1 MKEFEKLEDY
11 NEEKEY
17 CLKCNTELGSLETNP
32 MEDAVVINE
41 KIKERNMENNYI
53 RFTPSNNFILKKV
66 ETRCL
71 EDKWKSTHVST
82 KITGLCKNCNTEKEI
97 IYDDRDISGY

>member
-1 MKEFEKLEDY
+1 
-11 NEEKEY
+11 
-17 CLKCNTELGSLETNP
+17 
-32 MEDAVVINE
+32 MEDTVVINE

-97 IYDDRDISGY
+97 IYDLFYCIICEKYLINHNHKKIIKYI